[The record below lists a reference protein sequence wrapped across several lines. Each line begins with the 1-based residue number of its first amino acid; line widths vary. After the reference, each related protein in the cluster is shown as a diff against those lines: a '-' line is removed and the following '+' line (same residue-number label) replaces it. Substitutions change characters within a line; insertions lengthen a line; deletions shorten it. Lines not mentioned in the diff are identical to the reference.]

1 MPGIIGRETILEL
14 RITRGQRLG
23 KPKRIE
29 ITAFRRRTIIA
40 IGDGHIKAPLKND
53 DSEGAEMMQSV
64 ILEFSANHIQRTD
77 DLMKLIEALLDN
89 T

>member
-1 MPGIIGRETILEL
+1 
-14 RITRGQRLG
+14 LG

-40 IGDGHIKAPLKND
+40 IGGWPIKEPLKND

-64 ILEFSANHIQRTD
+64 ILEFSANDIQRTD

-89 T
+89 TRRK